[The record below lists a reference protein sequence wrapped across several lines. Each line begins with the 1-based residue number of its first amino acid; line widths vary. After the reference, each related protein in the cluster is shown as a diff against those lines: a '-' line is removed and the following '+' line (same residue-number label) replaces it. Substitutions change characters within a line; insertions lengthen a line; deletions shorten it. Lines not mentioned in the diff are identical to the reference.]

1 MKMRASFCHLV
12 ALAILTVGSYGQT
25 TALSTRKTASQEA
38 MDRDLIEVT
47 IPRLEKLYSSHK
59 YTVTEVVRWYLARI
73 EKYNGI
79 YRAVQN
85 LDLSG
90 ALATAARE
98 DAEAKVGGRTFVRG
112 PLWGVPIVTK

>member
-1 MKMRASFCHLV
+1 MKMRTSFCHLV
-12 ALAILTVGSYGQT
+12 ALAILTIGSDAEP

-38 MDRDLIEVT
+38 MDCGLIEVT
-47 IPRLEKLYSSHK
+47 IPRLKKLYSSHK
-59 YTVTEVVRWYLARI
+59 DTVTEVVRWYLARI

-98 DAEAKVGGRTFVRG
+98 DAEAR
-112 PLWGVPIVTK
+112 